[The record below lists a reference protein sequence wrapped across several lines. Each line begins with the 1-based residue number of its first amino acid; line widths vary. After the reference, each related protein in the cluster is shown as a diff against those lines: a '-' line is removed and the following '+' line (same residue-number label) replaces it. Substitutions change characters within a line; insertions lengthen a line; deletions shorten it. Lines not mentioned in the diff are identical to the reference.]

1 MCTYIDLYICESCEY
16 ICDSSILCKKALV
29 LVLPQLPT
37 DTEQCFSIKCINS
50 TCSSSH
56 KSHLS
61 PPRLTTPRG
70 WCRRVLVHPFLQPC
84 QPTHLSPSLL
94 GLHGHPPTVSGRFP
108 PQPGLLLVCGCHQG
122 PRASFTVWIPHFHI
136 RGTYFGGVHHHLHSS
151 RQF

>member
-1 MCTYIDLYICESCEY
+1 M
-16 ICDSSILCKKALV
+16 CDSSILCKKALV

-94 GLHGHPPTVSGRFP
+94 GLHGHPPTAWLTAGLWLP
-108 PQPGLLLVCGCHQG
+108 PGTKGLIYCLNSSLPHQRNIFWRS
-122 PRASFTVWIPHFHI
+122 PPPSTLIPTI
-136 RGTYFGGVHHHLHSS
+136 LTREG
-151 RQF
+151 Q